1 MKKWKKLKSQYVYKT
16 EFGNLRA
23 DQCEL
28 PDGQIINNY
37 YVNEYADWVNAIV
50 LTKENKII
58 LVKQYRYA
66 AEDFFLEIPAGKP
79 EGEEKYEQAIVRE
92 VREETGYITDK
103 KPILIGEFYV
113 NPATQTNKV
122 VTFLL
127 EDTYKAFGQELDTT
141 EFIDVELV
149 DINHMHSMI
158 TNGEINQLFTAS
170 AFYMFKAYLN
180 ERIGLKNL

>member
-1 MKKWKKLKSQYVYKT
+1 MKSWKKLTSNYVYKT
-16 EFGNLRA
+16 VFGNLRN

-28 PDGQIINNY
+28 PDGQVINNY
-37 YVNEYADWVNAIV
+37 YVHEYADWVNAIV
-50 LTKENKII
+50 ITKENKLV

-79 EGEEKYEQAIVRE
+79 EGDEKYEKAILRE
-92 VREETGYITDK
+92 VREETGYITEK

-127 EDTYKAFGQELDTT
+127 EDSYKAFEQELDTT
-141 EFIDVELV
+141 EYIDVQLV
-149 DINHMHSMI
+149 DINQIEAMI
-158 TNGEINQLFTAS
+158 SNGEINQLFTAS
-170 AFYMFKAYLN
+170 AFYMYKSILN
-180 ERIGLKNL
+180 ERTV